1 MKKSLFFAI
10 ALVASVLAFT
20 SCDGNN
26 AANPL
31 QGTWVYQTDPAP
43 DSGWYGVYTLI
54 IKDGKNFRFTD
65 EAHAPGES
73 EAHDM
78 MVMEGE
84 YETKDDILT
93 LHYQK
98 HGWIHGDQEE
108 FIPDWEGYDEQIKYT
123 LEGKKLTLIRN
134 FQEGDNS
141 FTEIYT
147 KK

>member
-1 MKKSLFFAI
+1 MKKILFLAF

-20 SCDGNN
+20 SCDNN

-31 QGTWVYQTDPAP
+31 QGTWVYQTEPSQ

-65 EAHAPGES
+65 EAHAPGET

-98 HGWIHGDQEE
+98 HGWIHGSQEE
-108 FIPDWEGYDEQIKYT
+108 FIPEWEGYDEQIKYSIS
-123 LEGKKLTLIRN
+123 GNKLTLIRN
-134 FQEGDNS
+134 YQEGNNS
-141 FTEIYT
+141 QTQIYT